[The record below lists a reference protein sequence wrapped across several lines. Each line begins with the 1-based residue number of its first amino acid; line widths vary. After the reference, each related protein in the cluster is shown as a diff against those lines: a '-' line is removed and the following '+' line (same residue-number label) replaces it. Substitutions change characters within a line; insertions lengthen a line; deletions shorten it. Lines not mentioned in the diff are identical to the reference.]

1 MQLLQNK
8 GYEVYAAAS
17 PEEGRKEEV
26 GAIGVRCWDI
36 PFARS
41 PYSLKNLRAFRE
53 LSRLFAAYRFD
64 LIHVHTPVAAFLG
77 RYLAKA
83 KGQGP
88 VLYTAHGF
96 HFYRGAPLKNWLLYY
111 PLERLAAHLTD
122 GLIVIN
128 DEDYQAALKMG
139 FKPGENLFYVPG
151 VGVDLEKYTRP
162 PGSGAL
168 RKEVG
173 ISQEEIV
180 VTCIAEFSPVK
191 NHVFLLKAWGKVA
204 SSMSGVHLWLV
215 GEGKLK
221 ERLEHKVRSG
231 GIPRVYFLGFRQD
244 IPKVLQDTDIFV
256 LVSCREGLPR
266 AVMEAMAAGKPVVA
280 SNVRGNRDLVEHGK
294 TGFLVELGDVE
305 GLAGYLKMLA
315 RDESLRLSLGAAGRE
330 KIKDYSL
337 EKVLTEMEAI
347 YSRYLSLK

>member
-8 GYEVYAAAS
+8 GYEVHVAAS
-17 PEEGRKEEV
+17 PDEGRKEEV
-26 GAIGVRCWDI
+26 EAIGVRCWDI
-36 PFARS
+36 PFSRS
-41 PYSLKNLRAFRE
+41 PYSLKNWRAFKE
-53 LSRLFAAYRFD
+53 LSRLFEVYRFD

-77 RYLAKA
+77 RYLARA
-83 KGQGP
+83 QGQGP

-96 HFYRGAPLKNWLLYY
+96 HFYHGAPLKNWLLYY
-111 PLERLAAHLTD
+111 PLERLAAPLTD

-128 DEDYQAALKMG
+128 DEDYQVARRMG
-139 FKPGENLFYVPG
+139 FKPGKNLFYVPG
-151 VGVDLEKYTRP
+151 VGVDLEKYTGP

-168 RKEVG
+168 RKELG

-180 VTCIAEFSPVK
+180 ITCIAEFSPVK
-191 NHVFLLKAWGKVA
+191 NHAFLLKAWEKVA
-204 SSMSGVHLWLV
+204 SSITGVHLCLV
-215 GEGKLK
+215 GEGKLRK
-221 ERLEHKVRSG
+221 RLEHKVQTL

-280 SNVRGNRDLVEHGK
+280 SNVRGNRDLIEHGR

-305 GLAGYLKMLA
+305 GLAGYLEMLA
-315 RDESLRLSLGAAGRE
+315 RDESLRLSFGAAGRE

-337 EKVLTEMEAI
+337 EKALTEMEAI
-347 YSRYLSLK
+347 YSRYLLFK